1 MKKLFSM
8 VLCAMMALTLAGCG
22 GSGDDSS
29 TYTYSSELDIKNL
42 DSSDAEDGCSF
53 TDRKSVV

>member
-1 MKKLFSM
+1 MKKLLSM

-42 DSSDAEDGCSF
+42 DF
-53 TDRKSVV
+53 LK